1 MDLVTPG
8 IGLIFWQTVTFLLVI
23 LILGKFVWKP
33 IMNALKAREGSIEEA
48 LQAAH
53 DELEQR
59 VADRTAQLDRKT
71 ERLMETNV
79 ALKVLLEKRD
89 EDKKETEEKV
99 MFNVE
104 KLIKPYLEKLRIK
117 CNQASQEALLK
128 IIQFNL
134 DEITSSFTHNH
145 KSILSNLTPT
155 QIQIADLIKQGQTTK
170 EIASLLNLS
179 PSTIA
184 CHRQDIRKRL
194 SLTNQKINLQAALTT
209 NP

>member
-1 MDLVTPG
+1 
-8 IGLIFWQTVTFLLVI
+8 
-23 LILGKFVWKP
+23 
-33 IMNALKAREGSIEEA
+33 
-48 LQAAH
+48 
-53 DELEQR
+53 LEQR
-59 VADRTAQLDRKT
+59 VVDRTAQLDRKT
-71 ERLMETNV
+71 ERLVETNV

-89 EDKKETEEKV
+89 EDIKEHEEKV

-104 KLIKPYLEKLRIK
+104 RLINPYLEKLRMR

-128 IIQFNL
+128 IIQLNL
-134 DEITSSFTHNH
+134 DEITSSFQHNH

-155 QIQIADLIKQGQTTK
+155 QIQIADLIKQGHTTK

-194 SLTNQKINLQAALTT
+194 SLTNKKTNLQAALTT
-209 NP
+209 HS